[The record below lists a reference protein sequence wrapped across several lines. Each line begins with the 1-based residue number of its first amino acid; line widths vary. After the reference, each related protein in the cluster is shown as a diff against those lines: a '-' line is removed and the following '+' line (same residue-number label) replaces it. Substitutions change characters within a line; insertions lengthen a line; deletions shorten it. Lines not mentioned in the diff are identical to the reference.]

1 MKTSTWIILGV
12 VAVVGYYMYTKK
24 DKTEVVEEKAGFI
37 SAKDKIGNSSKLG
50 TLSKNG
56 L

>member
-1 MKTSTWIILGV
+1 MKTSTWVILGT
-12 VAVVGYYMYTKK
+12 VAVVGYYLYTKK
-24 DKTEVVEEKAGFI
+24 DKVEKVEEKAGFV
-37 SAKDKIGNSSKLG
+37 SAQDRIGSFSKLG